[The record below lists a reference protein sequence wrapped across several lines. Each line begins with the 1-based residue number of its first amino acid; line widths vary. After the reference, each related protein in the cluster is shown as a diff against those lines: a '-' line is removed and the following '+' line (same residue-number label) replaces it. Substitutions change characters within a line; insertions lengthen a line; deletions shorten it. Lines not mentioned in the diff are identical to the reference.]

1 MNAISEAY
9 AKYHNTL
16 ATVVQQPQGDDSTIS
31 RALRFTNSISG
42 RVHIVVD
49 NSNLFQGGRNRGFR
63 IDFGQVL
70 NLLGGDKVISA
81 AMVVSQLPTTQR
93 QNQADFYSSMQRLGW
108 IVHSYL
114 ALKNEDGTIYEN
126 EAFVDGDVRNL
137 IRAAADTPDCD
148 VIVVMSGDGGMTNA
162 TKYARRAGKQVFVLA
177 WDGTLHP
184 ALADAAT
191 AHISIDELRPIISRI
206 LH

>member
-9 AKYHNTL
+9 AKCYNKHASVTQCPGDNT
-16 ATVVQQPQGDDSTIS
+16 TIN
-31 RALRFTNSISG
+31 RALRFTNSICG

-49 NSNLFQGGRNRGFR
+49 NSNLFQGGRDRGFR
-63 IDFGQVL
+63 IDFSQVL
-70 NLLGGDKVISA
+70 SVLGGDKIISA
-81 AMVVSQLPTTQR
+81 AMVVSQLPTAQR
-93 QNQADFYSSMQRLGW
+93 QNQTDFYIWMQRLGW
-108 IVHSYL
+108 IVHSFL
-114 ALKNEDGTIYEN
+114 AVKGEDNTIFEN

-137 IRAAADTPDCD
+137 IRAAADTPNCD

-177 WDGTLHP
+177 WEGTLHP

-191 AHISIDELRPIISRI
+191 AHISIDELRPLISRV